1 MRDVPARQVWWAFVV
16 AGVRSKVGATLLVLG
31 LGVSAWLFATAHV
44 TLGLVEFAIL
54 ALSTRVSRSL
64 SESCLACEE
73 GPGSANRAEDAHLGE
88 RPLT

>member
-54 ALSTRVSRSL
+54 ALFYARIPVAIGIVLGMRG
-64 SESCLACEE
+64 
-73 GPGSANRAEDAHLGE
+73 GPRK
-88 RPLT
+88 R